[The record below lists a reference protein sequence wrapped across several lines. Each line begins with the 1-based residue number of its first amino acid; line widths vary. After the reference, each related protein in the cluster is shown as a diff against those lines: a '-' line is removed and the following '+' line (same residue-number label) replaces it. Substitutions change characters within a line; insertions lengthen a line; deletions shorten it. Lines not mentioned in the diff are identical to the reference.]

1 MKRPK
6 HTQQVHEA
14 LHLFEARVSLPQR
27 TPGEES
33 ARVSLPQRTPGE
45 ESARVKHQP
54 GRGIRTGEPAQRTQ
68 ADKRANNS
76 ASVDPQWLNQHKTS
90 SAA

>member
-33 ARVSLPQRTPGE
+33 ARV
-45 ESARVKHQP
+45 KHQP
-54 GRGIRTGEPAQRTQ
+54 GRGIRTGEPAQRPR
-68 ADKRANNS
+68 ADKRASNS